1 MKKLINKNHLVILLS
16 TSLLFAC
23 SNDMSEVKNAISDIK
38 ASTPAD
44 IEPIPE
50 IKVYE
55 KYTYQS
61 TDMRSPFMPDEN
73 AEKEAA
79 SADGNGLRPNP
90 NRNREFLEDFPLDT
104 LTMVGTLNTNNVNYA
119 LVLTADGLIHQI
131 RTGNYLGQNEG
142 EILDITDRG
151 IAIRELV
158 PDGLGGYI
166 YRANE
171 LPLQEVETS

>member
-1 MKKLINKNHLVILLS
+1 
-16 TSLLFAC
+16 
-23 SNDMSEVKNAISDIK
+23 MSEVKDAISDIK

-50 IKVYE
+50 IKLYE

-61 TDMRSPFMPDEN
+61 TDLRSPFMPDED

-79 SADGNGLRPNP
+79 SSQGNGLRPNP
-90 NRNREFLEDFPLDT
+90 NRNKEFLEDFPLDT

-119 LVLTADGLIHQI
+119 LVLTADGLIHQLS
-131 RTGNYLGQNEG
+131 TGNHLGENEG
-142 EILDITDRG
+142 EILDITDNG
-151 IAIRELV
+151 ITIRELV
-158 PDGLGGYI
+158 SDGLGGYI

-171 LPLQEVETS
+171 LPLEEVEAS

>member
-1 MKKLINKNHLVILLS
+1 MMNILNKNHLLILLS
-16 TSLLFAC
+16 TAFLFAC
-23 SNDMSEVKNAISDIK
+23 SNDMSDVKNAISEIK

-61 TDMRSPFMPDEN
+61 TGLRSPFMPDEN
-73 AEKEAA
+73 AEEAA
-79 SADGNGLRPNP
+79 AAAQGNGLRPNP
-90 NRNREFLEDFPLDT
+90 NRNKEFLEDFPLDT

-131 RTGNYLGQNEG
+131 RAGNYIGQNEG
-142 EILDITDRG
+142 EILNISDRG

-171 LPLQEVETS
+171 LPLEEVET

>member
-1 MKKLINKNHLVILLS
+1 MINTSNKKHLVILLC
-16 TSLLFAC
+16 TALLLAC
-23 SNDMSEVKNAISDIK
+23 SNDMSEVKDAISEIK

-61 TDMRSPFMPDEN
+61 ADLRSPFMPDEDS
-73 AEKEAA
+73 EAA
-79 SADGNGLRPNP
+79 ANTAQGNGLRPNP
-90 NRNREFLEDFPLDT
+90 NRNKEFLEDFPLDT
-104 LTMVGTLNTNNVNYA
+104 LTMVGTLNTNKVNYA

-131 RTGNYLGQNEG
+131 RTGNYIGQNEG
-142 EILDITDRG
+142 EILSISDRG
-151 IAIRELV
+151 IEIRELV

-166 YRANE
+166 YRVNE
-171 LPLQEVETS
+171 LPLEEVET

>member
-1 MKKLINKNHLVILLS
+1 
-16 TSLLFAC
+16 
-23 SNDMSEVKNAISDIK
+23 MSEVKNAISEIK

-61 TDMRSPFMPDEN
+61 ADLRSPFMPDKN
-73 AEKEAA
+73 AEKEASDA
-79 SADGNGLRPNP
+79 EGNGLRPNP
-90 NRNREFLEDFPLDT
+90 NRNKEFLEDFPLDT
-104 LTMVGTLNTNNVNYA
+104 LTMVGTLNTKNVNYA

-131 RTGNYLGQNEG
+131 RAGNYIGQNEG
-142 EILDITDRG
+142 EILNVSDRG

-166 YRANE
+166 YRSNE